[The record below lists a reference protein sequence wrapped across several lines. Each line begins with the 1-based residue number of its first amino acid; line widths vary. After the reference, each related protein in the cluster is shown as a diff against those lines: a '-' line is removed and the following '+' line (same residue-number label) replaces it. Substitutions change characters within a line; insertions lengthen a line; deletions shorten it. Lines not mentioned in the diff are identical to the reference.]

1 MNMRKL
7 IGLVVILLFACKL
20 ALAQWGGAGGGKLET
35 SELKAPVV
43 KWTKEEFN
51 FGNIKQ
57 NKPVNVEFELSNAGN
72 APLIITKVEPSC
84 GCTTSDYTK
93 APIAPGQKGK
103 VKVTFDAKTLGNF
116 SKSVNVTTNAQE
128 ALTVIKF
135 YGTVEK

>member
-1 MNMRKL
+1 MNMKKIVISL
-7 IGLVVILLFACKL
+7 IICAFASYSSF
-20 ALAQWGGAGGGKLET
+20 AQWGTPGSGKIET

-43 KWTKEEFN
+43 KWTTEDYN
-51 FGNIKQ
+51 FGTIKQ
-57 NKPVNVEFELSNAGN
+57 NKPVDVEFELTNVGN

-116 SKSVNVTTNAQE
+116 SKSVNVTTNAKE
-128 ALTVIKF
+128 ALTIIKF
-135 YGTVEK
+135 YGTVQK